1 MPGLLKANFSK
12 SCVPCWGNPENP
24 TQSEKAGCAAA
35 QKRYFRRTFASPK
48 PVASAR
54 RSLKQTV
61 R

>member
-1 MPGLLKANFSK
+1 MPELRKANFSK

-48 PVASAR
+48 PVAGAR